1 MDMAGSLMT
10 FEAFRNALLEAG
22 AWDVRAGDLTGFPA
36 EQRQNMPVGISIAV
50 AMDLSVINGLGV
62 GMTHAY
68 LAEYSRANLLLDHLA
83 RLAAELLQESGA
95 AAIAVTRAAAKEK
108 YADHSTTLPHK
119 TVATRAGMG
128 WIGKNAMLVTRGQG
142 SAVRIT
148 SVLTDAGFPLG
159 EPHDTSLCGDCMQCT
174 NNCPGQAPLGNHWTL
189 TSKREDF
196 FDVLS
201 CRKYCIENS
210 WRISPGESLC
220 SLCVLVCPWTKRA
233 IEKAGLTHGFPAVQ
247 MANRGDLE
255 EILELQKAAFS
266 KEAERLQDFSIAPL
280 QQTIENIT
288 EEFSDPRKA
297 MIFLKIVQERRI
309 VGSVR
314 AYEKDGT
321 CYIGRLVIHPEYQ
334 RQGLGKR
341 LMQAIESCY
350 MGARYE
356 LFTAK
361 HNEGNIR
368 FYESLGYRS
377 YETRDLTDK
386 IVLVYM
392 EKT

>member
-1 MDMAGSLMT
+1 MDSLQ
-10 FEAFRNALLEAG
+10 FRKILIDAG
-22 AWDVRAGDLTGFPA
+22 AWDIGIGDLSSLPH
-36 EQRQNMPVGISIAV
+36 EPRQGMPVGISIAV
-50 AMDLSVINGLGV
+50 ALDLSVINGLGA
-62 GMTHAY
+62 GATHAHVKEY
-68 LAEYSRANLLLDHLA
+68 RRANMLLEQLATLAANLLVQAGATAIPLTRSQVKLSFRDH
-83 RLAAELLQESGA
+83 GA
-95 AAIAVTRAAAKEK
+95 V
-108 YADHSTTLPHK
+108 LPHK
-119 TVATRAGMG
+119 TVATRAGLG
-128 WIGKNAMLVTRGQG
+128 WIGKNAMLVTKGRG

-148 SVLTDAGFPLG
+148 SVLTDVRWPAAIPCD
-159 EPHDTSLCGDCMQCT
+159 ESMCGDCDQCVR
-174 NNCPGQAPLGNHWTL
+174 NCPGQAPLGSNW
-189 TSKREDF
+189 SVAKKREDF
-196 FDVLS
+196 FDVLA
-201 CRKYCIENS
+201 CRKSCIETS
-210 WRISPGESLC
+210 WRVTPGESLC
-220 SLCVLVCPWTKRA
+220 SLCVLVCPWTKKA
-233 IEKAGLTHGFPAVQ
+233 IKEAGLDYGFPAVQ
-247 MANRGDLE
+247 MAQKGDLE
-255 EILELQKAAFS
+255 EILELQKLAFS
-266 KEAERLQDFSIAPL
+266 KEAERLQDFTIAPL

-297 MIFLKIVQERRI
+297 AIFLKIVQERRI